1 VEKTGRGGID
11 TGKTEGKPF
20 LAFLIFLQG
29 SIWGLSFLAT
39 NIAVKRLAPIQVV
52 TLRWTFAAAVFV
64 LLALTGKVRLPRVGK
79 GWKFLLA
86 TGLME
91 PCLYGLFETEG
102 IRLTSTSESAVI
114 IGAMPAFT
122 LLIGSVIRHKKST
135 WLTVAGIF
143 ISFFGIACCTVLS
156 PGFTVGGRLLGYL
169 ELFVAMSAGAA
180 FMHLSSRAG
189 EWYGSAEITAAM
201 SFIGCVFFNL
211 LNLAKGY
218 GPDTYR
224 MCLRYP
230 DAGLACLFL
239 GLLCSSLC
247 YLLMNFILSRI
258 ENTAIAANLSNSWTT
273 VVGVLSGILIM
284 HDAWGWYTAVG
295 LILALGGMAMCA
307 RDA

>member
-1 VEKTGRGGID
+1 MG
-11 TGKTEGKPF
+11 TGKTGGKAF
-20 LAFLIFLQG
+20 LAFLIFVQG

-39 NIAVKRLAPIQVV
+39 NIAVSRLAPIQVV
-52 TLRWTFAAAVFV
+52 TLRWTGAAAVFAV
-64 LLALTGKVRLPRVGK
+64 LILLGKVRMPRFGP
-79 GWKFLLA
+79 GWKLLLA
-86 TGLME
+86 TGVME

-114 IGAMPAFT
+114 IGAMPVFT
-122 LLIGSVIRHKKST
+122 LLIGRVIRRKRSS
-135 WLTVAGIF
+135 WVTVAGILLSF
-143 ISFFGIACCTVLS
+143 IGIACCTVLS
-156 PGFTVGGRLLGYL
+156 PRFTVGGRLLGYL

-201 SFIGCVFFNL
+201 SFIGCLFFNV

-218 GPDTYR
+218 GLDTYR
-224 MCLRYP
+224 MCVRYP

-247 YLLMNFILSRI
+247 YLLMNYILGRI
-258 ENTAIAANLSNSWTT
+258 ENTAVAANLSNSWTT

-284 HDAWGWYTAVG
+284 HDAWGWYTVIG

-307 RDA
+307 GEA

>member
-1 VEKTGRGGID
+1 MG
-11 TGKTEGKPF
+11 TGKTTGKAF

-39 NIAVKRLAPIQVV
+39 NIAVSRLAPIQVV
-52 TLRWTFAAAVFV
+52 TLRWTSAAAVFAV
-64 LLALTGKVRLPRVGK
+64 LILLGKVRLPRRTP
-79 GWKFLLA
+79 GWKLLLA
-86 TGLME
+86 TGVME

-114 IGAMPAFT
+114 IGAMPVFT
-122 LLIGSVIRHKKST
+122 LLIGRVIRRKRSG
-135 WLTVAGIF
+135 WVTVVGILLSF
-143 ISFFGIACCTVLS
+143 IGIACCTVLS
-156 PGFTVGGRLLGYL
+156 PRFTVGGRLLGYV

-201 SFIGCVFFNL
+201 SFIGCLFFNL
-211 LNLAKGY
+211 LNMAKGY
-218 GPDTYR
+218 GLDTYR
-224 MCLRYP
+224 MCVQYP

-247 YLLMNFILSRI
+247 YLLMNYILSRI

-295 LILALGGMAMCA
+295 LALALGGMAMCA
-307 RDA
+307 REA